1 MRLFSRLKDQG
12 GAAIVEFAIAAPFLA
27 LLAVGVAEFGIGYY
41 AKAQVTA
48 AAQTGLRYAYANG
61 FNSTNISSAVTGST
75 TQLTVSASP
84 APRQYCGCVASNVVV
99 ESVCTGTN
107 SCANGDKPRTYVSV
121 SASATYTPTI
131 RLPGT
136 PSSYA
141 LTSTAQG
148 RLD

>member
-1 MRLFSRLKDQG
+1 MKLISKLKDQG
-12 GAAIVEFAIAAPFLA
+12 GAAIVEFAIAAPVLA
-27 LLAVGVAEFGIGYY
+27 LLVVGVAEFALGYY

-61 FNSTNISSAVTGST
+61 FNSSNISSAVTNST

-84 APRQYCGCVASNVVV
+84 APTQFCGCIVSNAVVAAT
-99 ESVCTGTN
+99 CTTTN
-107 SCANGDKPRTYVSV
+107 SCSNGDKPRTYVRV
-121 SASATYTPTI
+121 SASATYTPMI
-131 RLPGT
+131 RIPGT
-136 PSSYA
+136 RSTYT